1 MGYWNKNKYILFK
14 NQMKIY
20 ILTSKTNWINSHLD
34 EIISKLKKNKMI
46 IKKIYD
52 YNQIKKADLLL
63 ILGYHKIIPTKF
75 LNIVNCPLVVHES
88 NLPQGR
94 GWSPLTW
101 DIINNKNKVF
111 FSLIKADEK
120 VDSGSIFFQTAVK
133 LKGNELYKEIRQIQL
148 KQTIKL
154 CKKFID
160 KYPKIINKSKKQIG
174 KITYYRKRNS
184 NDSYVSVKNKISD
197 IFNLLRVSDYK
208 KYPVHFIF
216 KGRKFKIKIE
226 NHD

>member
-1 MGYWNKNKYILFK
+1 
-14 NQMKIY
+14 MKIY
-20 ILTSKTNWINSHLD
+20 IITSKNNWIHNHLD
-34 EIISKLKKNKMI
+34 KIVSELKTKRII

-52 YNQIKKADLLL
+52 YKNIKKSDLLL
-63 ILGYHKIIPTKF
+63 ILGYHKIIPSKF
-75 LNIVNCPLVVHES
+75 LNIVNCSLVVHES
-88 NLPQGR
+88 NLPHGK

-101 DIINNKNKVF
+101 DILNNKNKIF
-111 FSLIKADEK
+111 FTLINADK
-120 VDSGSIFFQTAVK
+120 NVDSGNIFFQSVVK
-133 LKGNELYKEIRQIQL
+133 LKGNELYDEIRDIQL

-174 KITYYRKRNS
+174 KATYYRKRNS
-184 NDSYVSVKNKISD
+184 KDSYISVKNRISD

-208 KYPVHFIF
+208 QYPVHFIF